1 MTLHYSENFF
11 GFYLN
16 NNHLVFPIS
25 HMVSHRIRVTQTT
38 NIGLKNAFTSAS
50 GTRRPLWSFSN
61 ILPKWVVRSLSLKAW
76 ICYLKIFYCRIPK
89 FPRWKNSDDL
99 LSRLQIL
106 RPVYKFLL
114 FLFGGIVEMSW
125 IQCGQTSIL
134 VRLLIIYLA
143 RFSFQVPQNK
153 GKQCYSIFLSFNSH
167 QWHHQLIRY
176 LSATGGLR

>member
-76 ICYLKIFYCRIPK
+76 ISYLKIFYCRIPK

-106 RPVYKFLL
+106 RLVYKFLL
-114 FLFGGIVEMSW
+114 FLFGGIVETVVNPMWSDVDT
-125 IQCGQTSIL
+125 GETSHNL
-134 VRLLIIYLA
+134 FSALLLPGSSEQ
-143 RFSFQVPQNK
+143 RK
-153 GKQCYSIFLSFNSH
+153 TML
-167 QWHHQLIRY
+167 
-176 LSATGGLR
+176 